1 MKIIGVAAMFLVVS
15 SGCVKMYDPGKI
27 VVGMDYGKACQI
39 AEKANYPR
47 ITLTAFT
54 ILFDDNGN
62 EVKYPSSWEAYQI
75 GESSAI
81 ILLFYTGKD
90 FAHLGTL
97 EGLTKVKFDQDKN
110 IVSEDY
116 LSSFQVV
123 EVMKPN
129 E

>member
-15 SGCVKMYDPGKI
+15 SGCIRTYDPGKI
-27 VVGMDYGKACQI
+27 VVGMEYAKAHQI
-39 AEKANYPR
+39 AHNANYPQVTLNR
-47 ITLTAFT
+47 ID

-62 EVKYPSSWEAYQI
+62 EVKFPSPKEAYQI

-81 ILLFYTGKD
+81 ILYSYTGKD